1 MEFNFSKWQACG
13 NDFVLVNAFNNEDIS
28 EIIANAEK
36 ICDRHFGVGADGV
49 IFILPSKIADFRMQ
63 IINSDGSEAEMCG
76 NGIRCFAKCV
86 KEANLTDKNKFTVET
101 GAGIIIPEIMED
113 GTVHVD
119 MGEPILEGDK
129 IPVSGFG
136 NNQVVNEDITVDG
149 QTYKMTCVSMGNPHA
164 VVYVDDVDNLPI
176 EEIGPKFESHERF
189 PRRVNTEF
197 VKVLDRHTVQMRV
210 WERGSAETLACGTG
224 ACAVAV
230 SCILNG
236 LTEDEVTVKLLGGDL
251 EIQWDQEKNTVYMT
265 GPATVVFDGELK

>member
-1 MEFNFSKWQACG
+1 
-13 NDFVLVNAFNNEDIS
+13 
-28 EIIANAEK
+28 
-36 ICDRHFGVGADGV
+36 
-49 IFILPSKIADFRMQ
+49 MQ

-101 GAGIIIPEIMED
+101 GAGIIVPEIMED

-164 VVYVDDVDNLPI
+164 VVFVEDTASLPL
-176 EEIGPKFESHERF
+176 EKIGPGFEHHEAF
-189 PRRVNTEF
+189 PKRVNTEF
-197 VKVLDRHTVQMRV
+197 IQVLNRSEINMRV
-210 WERGSAETLACGTG
+210 WERGAGETLACGTG
-224 ACAVAV
+224 TCAAVVACV
-230 SCILNG
+230 LNG
-236 LTEDEVTVKLLGGDL
+236 KTDENVTVHLLGGDL
-251 EIQWDQEKNTVYMT
+251 YIVYDREAETVFMT
-265 GPATVVFDGELK
+265 GPATVVFDGEIDITDIDV

>member
-86 KEANLTDKNKFTVET
+86 KEANLTDKNKFTV
-101 GAGIIIPEIMED
+101 
-113 GTVHVD
+113 V
-119 MGEPILEGDK
+119 MGVPILEGVI

-149 QTYKMTCVSMGNPHA
+149 QTYKMTCVSMGNPHCI
-164 VVYVDDVDNLPI
+164 VFVDDINSVEL
-176 EEIGPKFESHERF
+176 EKIGPKFETNPVF
-189 PRRVNTEF
+189 PKKTNTEF
-197 VKVLDRHTVQMRV
+197 VEVKNDKYVRMRV
-210 WERGSAETLACGTG
+210 WERGAGITWACGTG
-224 ACAVAV
+224 SCATLVACVLNKRTQRTAQIELDGG
-230 SCILNG
+230 IL
-236 LTEDEVTVKLLGGDL
+236 T
-251 EIQWDQEKNTVYMT
+251 IQWADNNRIYMT
-265 GPATVVFDGELK
+265 GPATKVFTATWAD

>member
-13 NDFVLVNAFNNEDIS
+13 NDFVLVNAFNNEDIG

-86 KEANLTDKNKFTVET
+86 KEAKLTDKNKFTVET
-101 GAGIIIPEIMED
+101 GAGIIVPEIMAD

-149 QTYKMTCVSMGNPHA
+149 QTYKMTCVSMGNPHC
-164 VVYVDDVDNLPI
+164 I
-176 EEIGPKFESHERF
+176 
-189 PRRVNTEF
+189 
-197 VKVLDRHTVQMRV
+197 VLLM
-210 WERGSAETLACGTG
+210 
-224 ACAVAV
+224 
-230 SCILNG
+230 ILI
-236 LTEDEVTVKLLGGDL
+236 V
-251 EIQWDQEKNTVYMT
+251 
-265 GPATVVFDGELK
+265 